1 MSDNEI
7 LKNLDDLI
15 ARMDDLSDE
24 ELGRLLQGLVEIDR
38 QHQMQASQLDDKI
51 YKTLSII
58 VITLILLITT
68 YILLGA

>member
-1 MSDNEI
+1 MSDNEK

-38 QHQMQASQLDDKI
+38 QHQRQARQLDDKI